1 MTHRVNIPR
10 HTLRRWTVIKM
21 LASET
26 PFAAF
31 CKQAAS
37 FDMLNTSAIF
47 KNYFSKHDQKLPA
60 KSGAVLCT
68 YCSQEMRPVVV
79 RFLADLCGR

>member
-37 FDMLNTSAIF
+37 FDLFFQQIKCRIEFENAR
-47 KNYFSKHDQKLPA
+47 NLCSK
-60 KSGAVLCT
+60 
-68 YCSQEMRPVVV
+68 
-79 RFLADLCGR
+79 

>member
-1 MTHRVNIPR
+1 
-10 HTLRRWTVIKM
+10 M

-26 PFAAF
+26 PFAAS

-37 FDMLNTSAIF
+37 FD
-47 KNYFSKHDQKLPA
+47 NYFSKHDQKLPA

-68 YCSQEMRPVVV
+68 YCSREMRPVVV

>member
-37 FDMLNTSAIF
+37 FD
-47 KNYFSKHDQKLPA
+47 HDQKLPA